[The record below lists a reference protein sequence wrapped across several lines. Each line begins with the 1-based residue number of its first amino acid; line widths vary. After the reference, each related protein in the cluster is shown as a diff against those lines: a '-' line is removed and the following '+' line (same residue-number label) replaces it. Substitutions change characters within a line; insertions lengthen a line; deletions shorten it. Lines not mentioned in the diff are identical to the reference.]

1 MSNKLVKE
9 KRVDQADLAW
19 LTDPEVYEVN
29 TIPPHSDHESFQSQ
43 EELEEGKSSLVQSLN
58 GNWLI
63 DYAENGQ
70 GPVNFYAEDFDDSD
84 PFADD

>member
-29 TIPPHSDHESFQSQ
+29 TIPPHSDHESFQS
-43 EELEEGKSSLVQSLN
+43 
-58 GNWLI
+58 
-63 DYAENGQ
+63 
-70 GPVNFYAEDFDDSD
+70 
-84 PFADD
+84 

>member
-29 TIPPHSDHESFQSQ
+29 TIPPHS
-43 EELEEGKSSLVQSLN
+43 SSPSKARK
-58 GNWLI
+58 NWRR
-63 DYAENGQ
+63 AS
-70 GPVNFYAEDFDDSD
+70 PV
-84 PFADD
+84 

>member
-43 EELEEGKSSLVQSLN
+43 EELEDGQVQFSAVPGREL
-58 GNWLI
+58 
-63 DYAENGQ
+63 
-70 GPVNFYAEDFDDSD
+70 
-84 PFADD
+84 AD